1 MSELSELPRC
11 NGTQASEITVA
22 WRGFLVAPS
31 ACMKPL
37 FPSRGRLLLLFAVL
51 SLGGCSDD
59 DCGTSSLQLEV
70 TPSQACLQLSATAG
84 ASSGSY
90 QIVGTNNCADALVVH
105 YPGTHDGGA
114 NETFPAG
121 AQISIPLN
129 DSEVINQDA
138 AVKTWA
144 RNAVLG
150 SETIMI
156 TMTKTPC

>member
-1 MSELSELPRC
+1 MKILSPWL
-11 NGTQASEITVA
+11 
-22 WRGFLVAPS
+22 
-31 ACMKPL
+31 
-37 FPSRGRLLLLFAVL
+37 GRLLILVALLSV
-51 SLGGCSDD
+51 GGCSDD
-59 DCGTSSLQLEV
+59 DCGTSSLGLEV

-84 ASSGSY
+84 TNSGSY
-90 QIVGTNNCADALVVH
+90 QIVGTNNCADPLVVD

-114 NETFPAG
+114 NDTFPAG

-129 DSEVINQDA
+129 DSEVVNQDT
-138 AVKTWA
+138 AVKTWE